1 MRRTRPSAKGAR
13 FDVRRTLRRSLR
25 TRGEPFDRAWRDR
38 RVRGRPLVLILD
50 VSGSMSPYARAL
62 VQFGYAAMAAGRRVE
77 VFCFGTRLT
86 RVTRTLRTKD
96 PDRALHEIGRTVADW
111 EGGTR
116 IGESL
121 KSLLDGWSQRAALR
135 GAVVVLCSDGLERGD
150 PELLRAQM
158 ARLGR
163 LAHKVVWVNPLKG
176 SPRYEPLARGM
187 AAALPS
193 VDVFLSGHNLES
205 LSELSPDPR
214 RLTGDLRLLSFRT
227 LLAMAADDDLIR
239 AYDAELGPEPH
250 PRRTGGSGSSPG
262 RCWWAACS
270 CSWRSSRTGRSR
282 TRSGTRRTRCAG
294 RRRPPR
300 SSTAGRRRSRE
311 PDAEAL
317 ADDVPDLAF
326 RPADEAS
333 FGLDVVSVSAS
344 DHGVGRGGPGSAG
357 SMLLHPPARSART
370 LATAPGPIAPARPRS
385 SRTILAGSSRFARGD
400 VEQFDRVDDVDRDA
414 EHRAGP
420 RGAASCSRG
429 CRRQPRLPPVE
440 ATASAFSR
448 IRRSD
453 ISGSVTL

>member
-1 MRRTRPSAKGAR
+1 MAELRPRGVEALASLVAFGRELRARGLPVGTGRILTFLRAVVALGLTDRTSLYWAGRVSMIGRKEDLAAYDDAFEDWYRSLRPEAELAIELDLPSLARPGVDRGDQPDDLEVRAGTTAAEWHGLDEGEDEPGEEAAIRIVASAVEVLRSKSFADLSEEEREEVGGLIRALAVALPEQRMRRTRPSTKGAR

-96 PDRALHEIGRTVADW
+96 PDRALREIGRTVVDW

-121 KSLLDGWSQRAALR
+121 RSLLDGWSQRAALR

-205 LSELSPDPR
+205 LSELSR
-214 RLTGDLRLLSFRT
+214 
-227 LLAMAADDDLIR
+227 
-239 AYDAELGPEPH
+239 
-250 PRRTGGSGSSPG
+250 
-262 RCWWAACS
+262 
-270 CSWRSSRTGRSR
+270 
-282 TRSGTRRTRCAG
+282 
-294 RRRPPR
+294 
-300 SSTAGRRRSRE
+300 
-311 PDAEAL
+311 AL
-317 ADDVPDLAF
+317 A
-326 RPADEAS
+326 
-333 FGLDVVSVSAS
+333 G
-344 DHGVGRGGPGSAG
+344 
-357 SMLLHPPARSART
+357 
-370 LATAPGPIAPARPRS
+370 
-385 SRTILAGSSRFARGD
+385 
-400 VEQFDRVDDVDRDA
+400 
-414 EHRAGP
+414 
-420 RGAASCSRG
+420 
-429 CRRQPRLPPVE
+429 
-440 ATASAFSR
+440 
-448 IRRSD
+448 
-453 ISGSVTL
+453 

>member
-1 MRRTRPSAKGAR
+1 MTEQAVAEPLEPLVAFGRELRARGLPVGTGRILTFVRAVAALGLTDRLSLYWAGRVSMIGRKEDLVAYDLAFEDWYRALRSTEDLKIELDLPTLARQGVDWGDRPEDLEVRTARTAAEWHGLTEEDEAPESGDEAAIRIVASAVEVLRSKSFADLSEDEREEVGMLIRQLAVALPEQRIRRTRPSSKGAT

-25 TRGEPFDRAWRDR
+25 TRGEPFERSWRDR

-86 RVTRTLRTKD
+86 RITRTLRTKD

-121 KSLLDGWSQRAALR
+121 KSLLDGWGQRAALR

-150 PELLRAQM
+150 PELLRSQM

-205 LSELSPDPR
+205 LSELS
-214 RLTGDLRLLSFRT
+214 
-227 LLAMAADDDLIR
+227 
-239 AYDAELGPEPH
+239 
-250 PRRTGGSGSSPG
+250 
-262 RCWWAACS
+262 
-270 CSWRSSRTGRSR
+270 
-282 TRSGTRRTRCAG
+282 
-294 RRRPPR
+294 
-300 SSTAGRRRSRE
+300 
-311 PDAEAL
+311 
-317 ADDVPDLAF
+317 
-326 RPADEAS
+326 
-333 FGLDVVSVSAS
+333 
-344 DHGVGRGGPGSAG
+344 
-357 SMLLHPPARSART
+357 RT
-370 LATAPGPIAPARPRS
+370 LA
-385 SRTILAGSSRFARGD
+385 
-400 VEQFDRVDDVDRDA
+400 
-414 EHRAGP
+414 
-420 RGAASCSRG
+420 
-429 CRRQPRLPPVE
+429 
-440 ATASAFSR
+440 
-448 IRRSD
+448 
-453 ISGSVTL
+453 

>member
-1 MRRTRPSAKGAR
+1 MAEAGRAAEPLGPLVAFGRELRARGLPVGTGRILTFVRAVAALGLTDRLSLYWAGRVSMIGRREDLAAYDLAFEDWYRSLRAEPELADLDLPSFTRRGVEWGDEPDDLEVRVGRTAAAWRGLGDDDEPPAPGDEAAIRIVASAVEVLRSKSFADLSEEEREEVGRLIRALAVALPEERMRRTRPSPTGDR

-25 TRGEPFDRAWRDR
+25 TRGEPFERAWRDR

-121 KSLLDGWSQRAALR
+121 KSLLDGWSQRGALR

-150 PELLRAQM
+150 PELLRVQM

-163 LAHKVVWVNPLKG
+163 LAHRIVWVNPLKG

-205 LSELSPDPR
+205 LSELS
-214 RLTGDLRLLSFRT
+214 
-227 LLAMAADDDLIR
+227 
-239 AYDAELGPEPH
+239 
-250 PRRTGGSGSSPG
+250 
-262 RCWWAACS
+262 
-270 CSWRSSRTGRSR
+270 
-282 TRSGTRRTRCAG
+282 
-294 RRRPPR
+294 
-300 SSTAGRRRSRE
+300 
-311 PDAEAL
+311 
-317 ADDVPDLAF
+317 
-326 RPADEAS
+326 
-333 FGLDVVSVSAS
+333 
-344 DHGVGRGGPGSAG
+344 
-357 SMLLHPPARSART
+357 RT
-370 LATAPGPIAPARPRS
+370 LAG
-385 SRTILAGSSRFARGD
+385 
-400 VEQFDRVDDVDRDA
+400 
-414 EHRAGP
+414 
-420 RGAASCSRG
+420 
-429 CRRQPRLPPVE
+429 
-440 ATASAFSR
+440 
-448 IRRSD
+448 
-453 ISGSVTL
+453 

>member
-1 MRRTRPSAKGAR
+1 MSEQALAEPLEPLVAFGRELRARGLPVGTGRILTFVRAVAALGLTDRLSLYWAGRVSMIGRKEDLAAYDLAFEDWYRSLRSTEDLKIELDLPSLARPGVKWGDQPEDLDVRIGRTAAEWHGLTGEDEAPEAGDEAAIRIVASAVEVLRSKSFADLSEEEREEVGRLIRALAIALPEQRMRRTRPSSKGAS

-25 TRGEPFDRAWRDR
+25 TRGEPFERSWRDR

-86 RVTRTLRTKD
+86 RVTRTLRTRD

-121 KSLLDGWSQRAALR
+121 KALLDGWGQRAALR

-158 ARLGR
+158 TRLGR

-205 LSELSPDPR
+205 LSELS
-214 RLTGDLRLLSFRT
+214 
-227 LLAMAADDDLIR
+227 
-239 AYDAELGPEPH
+239 
-250 PRRTGGSGSSPG
+250 
-262 RCWWAACS
+262 
-270 CSWRSSRTGRSR
+270 
-282 TRSGTRRTRCAG
+282 
-294 RRRPPR
+294 
-300 SSTAGRRRSRE
+300 
-311 PDAEAL
+311 
-317 ADDVPDLAF
+317 
-326 RPADEAS
+326 
-333 FGLDVVSVSAS
+333 
-344 DHGVGRGGPGSAG
+344 
-357 SMLLHPPARSART
+357 RT
-370 LATAPGPIAPARPRS
+370 LA
-385 SRTILAGSSRFARGD
+385 
-400 VEQFDRVDDVDRDA
+400 
-414 EHRAGP
+414 
-420 RGAASCSRG
+420 
-429 CRRQPRLPPVE
+429 
-440 ATASAFSR
+440 
-448 IRRSD
+448 
-453 ISGSVTL
+453 